1 MTSFLQLAFSLAI
14 LIALAKAGGY
24 LSLRLGQPSVLGEL
38 VVGILLGPSLIN
50 FLDLSIFSDPH
61 LVEIIRDIAEIGV
74 LLLMFMAGLELHIND
89 LARTRRVAA
98 LAGSLGVILPILL
111 GIVLGW
117 VYAMNR
123 SEGIY
128 IGLILAATSV
138 SISAQTLMEL
148 KVLRSRVG
156 IAMLGAAVLDDILV
170 VLGMAV
176 FTAVIVPAPQS
187 GLLAVLTVLARMALF
202 LAAGL
207 GLGLFILPKWS
218 SRVAS
223 LPISQGAVSFAFVIL
238 LLYAFAAEAFGGM
251 AAITGAFLAG
261 LVLGRSPVRERILTG
276 ISSLSYGIFVPI
288 FFVNVGL
295 STNIRPLRC
304 GVLAVR
310 RDGDTGDCR
319 QGNRS
324 RAGSLPLWFN
334 RREALQLGV
343 GMMSRGEVGLIVAS
357 VGITRGWI
365 NQEAFAAV
373 VGVVVITTLITPP
386 LLRWLLQSSS
396 RNRRGTRF
404 KPREKSHE
412 LSGSDDRR

>member
-24 LSLRLGQPSVLGEL
+24 LSLRLGQPAVLGEL

-50 FLDLSIFSDPH
+50 FLHLSIFSDPH
-61 LVEIIRDIAEIGV
+61 LVEVIRDIAEIGV

-98 LAGSLGVILPILL
+98 LAGTLGVILPILL

-148 KVLRSRVG
+148 KVLRSRIG

-176 FTAVIVPAPQS
+176 FTAVIVPAPHS
-187 GLLAVLTVLARMALF
+187 GLFAVLTVLARMALF
-202 LAAGL
+202 LAVGL
-207 GLGLFILPKWS
+207 GLGVFILPKWS
-218 SRVAS
+218 SQVAR

-238 LLYAFAAEAFGGM
+238 LLYAFAAEALGGM
-251 AAITGAFLAG
+251 AAISGAFLAG
-261 LVLGRSPVRERILTG
+261 LVLGRSPVRERMLNG

-295 STNIRPLRC
+295 SANIRTLF
-304 GVLAVR
+304 GAAFWLFVGMVVLAI
-310 RDGDTGDCR
+310 
-319 QGNRS
+319 
-324 RAGSLPLWFN
+324 AGKVIGAGLGAYLSGFN

-373 VGVVVITTLITPP
+373 VGVVVVTTLITPP
-386 LLRWLLQSSS
+386 LLRWLLQYKQQ
-396 RNRRGTRF
+396 
-404 KPREKSHE
+404 KPERDKVQAEGE
-412 LSGSDDRR
+412 

>member
-24 LSLRLGQPSVLGEL
+24 LSLRLGQPAVLGEL

-61 LVEIIRDIAEIGV
+61 LVEVIRDIAEIGV

-98 LAGSLGVILPILL
+98 LAGTLGVILPILL

-148 KVLRSRVG
+148 KVLRSRIG

-176 FTAVIVPAPQS
+176 FTAVIVPAPHS

-202 LAAGL
+202 LAVGL
-207 GLGLFILPKWS
+207 GLGVFILPKWS
-218 SRVAS
+218 SRVAR
-223 LPISQGAVSFAFVIL
+223 LPISQGVVSFAFVIL
-238 LLYAFAAEAFGGM
+238 LLYAFAAEALGGM
-251 AAITGAFLAG
+251 AAISGAFLAG
-261 LVLGRSPVRERILTG
+261 LVLGRSPVRERMLNG

-295 STNIRPLRC
+295 SANIRTLF
-304 GVLAVR
+304 GAAFWLFVGMVVLAI
-310 RDGDTGDCR
+310 
-319 QGNRS
+319 
-324 RAGSLPLWFN
+324 AGKVIGAGLGAYLSGFN

-365 NQEAFAAV
+365 NQETFAAV
-373 VGVVVITTLITPP
+373 VGVVVVTTLITPP
-386 LLRWLLQSSS
+386 LLRWLFQYQQQ
-396 RNRRGTRF
+396 
-404 KPREKSHE
+404 KPEKDKVQAE
-412 LSGSDDRR
+412 GE

>member
-24 LSLRLGQPSVLGEL
+24 LSLRLGQPAVLGEL

-61 LVEIIRDIAEIGV
+61 LVEVIRDIAEIGV

-98 LAGSLGVILPILL
+98 LAGTLGVILPILL

-148 KVLRSRVG
+148 KVLRSRIG

-207 GLGLFILPKWS
+207 GLGVFILPKWS

-223 LPISQGAVSFAFVIL
+223 LPISQGVVSFAFVVL

-251 AAITGAFLAG
+251 AAISGAFLAG
-261 LVLGRSPVRERILTG
+261 LVLGRSPVRERMLNG

-295 STNIRPLRC
+295 SANIRTLF
-304 GVLAVR
+304 GAAFWLFVGMVILAI
-310 RDGDTGDCR
+310 
-319 QGNRS
+319 
-324 RAGSLPLWFN
+324 AGKVIGAGLGAYLSGFN

-365 NQEAFAAV
+365 NQETFAAV
-373 VGVVVITTLITPP
+373 VGVVVVTTLITPP
-386 LLRWLLQSSS
+386 LLRWLFQYQQQ
-396 RNRRGTRF
+396 
-404 KPREKSHE
+404 KPEKDKVQAE
-412 LSGSDDRR
+412 GE

>member
-1 MTSFLQLAFSLAI
+1 MQLAFSLAI

-61 LVEIIRDIAEIGV
+61 LVEVIRDIAEIGV

-148 KVLRSRVG
+148 KVLRSRIG

-176 FTAVIVPAPQS
+176 FTAVIVPAPQT
-187 GLLAVLTVLARMALF
+187 GLLAVLTVLARMLLF
-202 LAAGL
+202 LAVGL
-207 GLGLFILPKWS
+207 GLGVFILPKWS
-218 SRVAS
+218 SQVAR
-223 LPISQGAVSFAFVIL
+223 LPISQGVVSFAFVIL
-238 LLYAFAAEAFGGM
+238 LLYASRRKPWEVWLPSPERSWRGWCWVAA
-251 AAITGAFLAG
+251 
-261 LVLGRSPVRERILTG
+261 
-276 ISSLSYGIFVPI
+276 
-288 FFVNVGL
+288 
-295 STNIRPLRC
+295 RC
-304 GVLAVR
+304 
-310 RDGDTGDCR
+310 T
-319 QGNRS
+319 S
-324 RAGSLPLWFN
+324 GSLMGSP
-334 RREALQLGV
+334 RCP
-343 GMMSRGEVGLIVAS
+343 M
-357 VGITRGWI
+357 
-365 NQEAFAAV
+365 AFSYPYFS
-373 VGVVVITTLITPP
+373 LM
-386 LLRWLLQSSS
+386 
-396 RNRRGTRF
+396 
-404 KPREKSHE
+404 
-412 LSGSDDRR
+412 